1 MYGLEKT
8 RVEEGSCPEDRR
20 GAWTG
25 WRTWLGRPLAVAA
38 CVIQAGCA
46 ASPDS
51 IEARYVSPNTYQ
63 NWTCDQLVGERTRL
77 SKEVQRVSGLQRENA
92 NADAAMMAVGLVLL
106 WPVLF
111 GLAATK
117 DRKDELGQLKGEYD
131 AVDLSIRGRQCTMPA
146 PGMPSVP
153 APSVPSAA
161 PAMPS
166 APPPASEALAATAAS
181 DGLYRGKGK
190 TDSWCQ
196 TPSINLTLRGNAFE
210 GELSEL
216 ASGAPTSTV
225 TGTLASNGV
234 AGLEFKS
241 TGGDYFGGSAEGAV
255 KNNALSL
262 DLHTRTARACSYHF
276 ELQRAPL
283 SAAAGG

>member
-1 MYGLEKT
+1 MYGHENT
-8 RVEEGSCPEDRR
+8 RVKESPCLEDRHGDAR
-20 GAWTG
+20 RG
-25 WRTWLGRPLAVAA
+25 WRSWLGRPLAVAA

-46 ASPDS
+46 SSPDS

-153 APSVPSAA
+153 APSVPSAPSPA
-161 PAMPS
+161 P
-166 APPPASEALAATAAS
+166 EALATTAAS

-196 TPSINLTLRGNAFE
+196 TPSISLSLRGNAFE

-216 ASGAPTSTV
+216 ASGTPTSSV
-225 TGTLASNGV
+225 TGTLGNNGV
-234 AGLEFKS
+234 ATLAFKATNS
-241 TGGDYFGGSAEGAV
+241 DYFGGSAEGTL
-255 KNNALSL
+255 KNNTLSL
-262 DLHTRTARACSYHF
+262 DLHSRSARACSYHF

-283 SAAAGG
+283 SLAAGG

>member
-1 MYGLEKT
+1 MDRHET
-8 RVEEGSCPEDRR
+8 MRVEESPCLQDRHR
-20 GAWTG
+20 ACTE

-38 CVIQAGCA
+38 CALQVGCA

-51 IEARYVSPNTYQ
+51 IEARYVSPNAYQ
-63 NWTCDQLVGERTRL
+63 NWTCNQLVDERTRL

-92 NADAAMMAVGLVLL
+92 NADAAMMAVGLVVL

-117 DRKDELGQLKGEYD
+117 DRKDELGHLKGEYE
-131 AVDLSIRGRQCTMPA
+131 AVDLSIKSRQCTMPS

-153 APSVPSAA
+153 AA
-161 PAMPS
+161 PAP
-166 APPPASEALAATAAS
+166 APEAMKVTPASE
-181 DGLYRGKGK
+181 GIYKGKGK

-196 TPSINLTLRGNAFE
+196 TPSISLALRGNAFE

-216 ASGAPTSTV
+216 ASGAPTSSV
-225 TGTLASNGV
+225 TGELANNGL
-234 AGLEFKS
+234 AALEFKS
-241 TGGDYFGGSAEGAV
+241 TNSDYFSGSVGGTL
-255 KNNALSL
+255 KNDTLSL
-262 DLHTRTARACSYHF
+262 DLQSRTARACSYHF

-283 SAAAGG
+283 ATVAGG